1 MGGQACSFDW
11 GWQSPPPSESGTEIP
26 MLTKIMQD
34 ERDRSPST
42 LARVLGCGAMPPH
55 TPRRNDAAGREG
67 FLMRN
72 KSTASFAIIRYNL
85 RTYEPGGVMAIIK
98 GRGKAEVTVG
108 HFESEQSREDQFAG
122 WGYFLER
129 TDLRP
134 GMDPQKATS
143 VRQMRMDICESKAR
157 GLTVVNRRG

>member
-1 MGGQACSFDW
+1 MKLHDLQNNRVPTGRDLAVVGHPSSASKHHSCSYD
-11 GWQSPPPSESGTEIP
+11 
-26 MLTKIMQD
+26 KD
-34 ERDRSPST
+34 EASR
-42 LARVLGCGAMPPH
+42 A
-55 TPRRNDAAGREG
+55 EG

-98 GRGKAEVTVG
+98 GCGKAEATVED
-108 HFESEQSREDQFAG
+108 FEGQQSREDQFAG
-122 WGYFLER
+122 WGYFLEK

-143 VRQMRMDICESKAR
+143 LRQTRLDVRESKAQV
-157 GLTVVNRRG
+157 LTMVNRRG

>member
-1 MGGQACSFDW
+1 
-11 GWQSPPPSESGTEIP
+11 

-42 LARVLGCGAMPPH
+42 LARVLGCGAIPPH

-98 GRGKAEVTVG
+98 GRGKAEVTIQ
-108 HFESEQSREDQFAG
+108 HFEGGQSREDCLAG
-122 WGYFLER
+122 WGYFLET
-129 TDLRP
+129 TDLKP

-143 VRQMRMDICESKAR
+143 LRQMRMDVRESKAQD
-157 GLTVVNRRG
+157 LTMV